1 MSGVGVM
8 AAGAPPETE
17 AAADE
22 PPVVPR
28 EAVRRAMAAFVTPD
42 TTRGLIALAIDTAL
56 YLAALAGVLFIH
68 PIWAKLPFS
77 VYAGLKIANLG
88 TLGHDAAHGNLT
100 RSPILNRLLGFFCF
114 MPGLHNYQIWLYD
127 HNHVHHPYT
136 NGRQKDSW
144 TPFSKAEFDRLPR
157 FRQWRERLYRM
168 PWGLGVTPYYMYER
182 WWQGKFFPNAL
193 LPRRFRAPAWRHF
206 AYLLVYLAA
215 FLALLVAAPL
225 YSPTGSVAAI
235 VFGFLVPFYVWQT
248 LFSFSVYV
256 QHTHVAIPWFDGA
269 VDRKEAVPQENIS
282 LHLIFP
288 RILSTMVHD
297 VYEHAA
303 HHVNPRI
310 PFHRLREAQA
320 RLNEISA
327 GNIVTERFSFAWFND
342 TLRRCKLY
350 DYETNRWLDFDGRPT
365 APSPVS
371 AARRAAVA
379 RNQGTMFVQ
388 HA

>member
-1 MSGVGVM
+1 MSGIGVM
-8 AAGAPPETE
+8 AAGAAPAAE

-42 TTRGLIALAIDTAL
+42 TRRGLVAVAIDTAL
-56 YLAALAGVLFIH
+56 YLAALAGVLFIP

-88 TLGHDAAHGNLT
+88 TLGHDAVHGNLT
-100 RSPILNRLLGFFCF
+100 RSARLNRLFGFLCF
-114 MPGLHNYQIWLYD
+114 VPGLHNYQIWIYD
-127 HNHVHHPYT
+127 HHHMHHPYT

-144 TPFSKAEFDRLPR
+144 TPFSKAEFDRLSP
-157 FRQWRERLYRM
+157 FRQWRERVYRM
-168 PWGLGVTPYYMYER
+168 PWGLGVTPYYIFER
-182 WWQGKFFPNAL
+182 WLRGKFFPNAL
-193 LPRRFRAPAWRHF
+193 LPRRFRAASWRHF
-206 AYLLVYLAA
+206 VYLLVYLAA
-215 FLALLVAAPL
+215 FLALLAAAPL
-225 YSPTGSVAAI
+225 YSPTSSLTALLL
-235 VFGFLVPFYVWQT
+235 GFVVPFYVWQT

-282 LHLIFP
+282 LQLIFP
-288 RILSTMVHD
+288 RFLSTMVHD

-310 PFHRLREAQA
+310 PFHRLREAQV

-327 GNIVTERFSFAWFND
+327 ANIVTERFSFAWFND

-350 DYETNRWLDFDGRPT
+350 DYESNRWLDFDGRPT

-371 AARRAAVA
+371 DSRRAAVA
-379 RNQGTMFVQ
+379 RNPGTMFVQ
-388 HA
+388 QA